1 MEFLYPNM
9 LYALFA
15 LLIPVVIHLFNF
27 RRRKTVYFSNTSV
40 LKTIEQENS
49 KTKKLKHFFVLMA
62 RMLFIAALVIA
73 FAYPYKKDNN
83 AINNNVDNLIAVYI
97 DNSMSMQSLSAEKT
111 LFEDSRS
118 SAMKLVENLNQA
130 QKYVLLSNDRDT
142 KNEYPMNQDEML
154 LRLNEMKVEAAPVSF
169 EEIYN
174 SLSFIRKKNDFESAT
189 LFVYSDFQKNMM
201 EINDLKNDTMIQIVV
216 LPLKSDFQNNIYIDS
231 VWLQSPVLQKNMTNE
246 LNARIVNETS
256 NDIKGLPVNFSLE
269 DDIVA
274 YTTCDIDANS
284 YSDVNMQFVV
294 DREGDRKAKV
304 SIQDTPITFDDEYNL
319 VLKVRPVI
327 NVVEIKSTFNSQQLT
342 ANSQQLTANSQQPT
356 ANSQSSYLELLF
368 EGDALV
374 NYQSMSPYNIDHNV
388 INNAQMIVVDE
399 KANLN
404 ETMQQSLLDFA
415 SKGGTLLLLND
426 ENTDNS
432 YIYNNIGIE
441 SKQLDENKN
450 RVEYIAKRNAFF
462 DDIFVKLPDNADL
475 PEVFKHVRFD
485 ISKSVLNIISL
496 QNGNPLLMM
505 CSHGKGRIF
514 VMSTNFNEEY
524 SDLANH
530 ALFVPMMY
538 KMALIG
544 GDVSELYYT
553 LGKDKTLDISEVS
566 LNVDDRV
573 ILKDES
579 GMFEILPL
587 VEKRNN
593 LNYLYF
599 FEDLPASGFYDIYK
613 NDSYVK
619 TVAWN
624 DGREE
629 SEMTFCEKEELQK
642 LLKDKKLNV
651 LAMIDV
657 VETKHYESGD
667 ALEVIVNEAAIW
679 KVFIVI
685 ALIALLIEILILRFW
700 K

>member
-27 RRRKTVYFSNTSV
+27 RRHKTVYFSNTSV

-49 KTKKLKHFFVLMA
+49 KTKKLKHLFVLMA

-83 AINNNVDNLIAVYI
+83 IVNKNVNNLIAVYV

-111 LFEDSRS
+111 LFEDSRT
-118 SAMKLVENLNQA
+118 SALKLVENLNQA

-142 KNEYPMNQDEML
+142 KNEYPMNQDEIL
-154 LRLNEMKVEAAPVSF
+154 LRLNEMKVEATPVSF
-169 EEIYN
+169 DEIYN
-174 SLSFIRKKNDFESAT
+174 SLSFIRKKNNFESAT

-274 YTTCDIDANS
+274 YTTCDVEANS
-284 YSDVNMQFVV
+284 FADVNMQFVV
-294 DREGDRKAKV
+294 DNDGDIKAKV
-304 SIQDTPITFDDEYNL
+304 AIKDSPITFDDEYNL
-319 VLKVRPVI
+319 VLKVRPSI
-327 NVVEIKSTFNSQQLT
+327 NVVEIK
-342 ANSQQLTANSQQPT
+342 PT

-374 NYQSMSPYNIDHNV
+374 NYQSMSPYNIDQNV

-426 ENTDNS
+426 ENTDNT
-432 YIYNNIGIE
+432 YTYNNIGIE

-462 DDIFVKLPDNADL
+462 DDIFVKLPVNADL
-475 PEVFKHVRFD
+475 PEVYKHVRFD

-514 VMSTNFNEEY
+514 VMSTTFNEEY

-530 ALFVPMMY
+530 ALCVPMMY

-544 GDVSELYYT
+544 GDVTELYYT
-553 LGKDKTLDISEVS
+553 LGKDKILDISEVS

-573 ILKDES
+573 CLKDVS

-624 DGREE
+624 DSREE
-629 SEMTFCEKEELQK
+629 SEMSFCEKEELQK
-642 LLKDKKLNV
+642 LLKDNKLNV

-667 ALEVIVNEAAIW
+667 ALEVIVNDAAIW
-679 KVFIVI
+679 KVFVVI

>member
-1 MEFLYPNM
+1 M

-27 RRRKTVYFSNTSV
+27 RRHKTVYFSNTSV

-83 AINNNVDNLIAVYI
+83 IVNKNVNNLIAVYV

-142 KNEYPMNQDEML
+142 RNEYPMNHDEML

-174 SLSFIRKKNDFESAT
+174 SLSFIRKKNYFESAT

-201 EINDLKNDTMIQIVV
+201 EINDLKNDTTIQIVV

-246 LNARIVNETS
+246 LNARIVNETP
-256 NDIKGLPVNFSLE
+256 NDIKGLPVNFSLD

-284 YSDVNMQFVV
+284 YADVNMQFVI
-294 DREGDRKAKV
+294 DEDGNRKAKV
-304 SIQDTPITFDDEYNL
+304 SIQDSPITFDDEYNL

-327 NVVEIKSTFNSQQLT
+327 NVVEILSSAHGSQLT
-342 ANSQQLTANSQQPT
+342 AHSFLD
-356 ANSQSSYLELLF
+356 LLF

-374 NYQSMSPYNIDHNV
+374 NYQSMSPYNMDQNI

-404 ETMQQSLLDFA
+404 ETMLQSLLDFV

-426 ENTDNS
+426 EKTDNS

-462 DDIFVKLPDNADL
+462 DDIFVKLPDNADF
-475 PEVFKHVRFD
+475 PEVYKHVRFD
-485 ISKSVLNIISL
+485 ISKNVLNIISL

-514 VMSTNFNEEY
+514 VMSTTFNEEY

-544 GDVSELYYT
+544 GDVTELYYT
-553 LGKDKTLDISEVS
+553 LGNDKTLDISEVS

-573 ILKDES
+573 CLKDES
-579 GMFEILPL
+579 GMFEMLPL

-624 DGREE
+624 DSREE

-651 LAMIDV
+651 LAMIDIV
-657 VETKHYESGD
+657 DTNNYRSGD

-679 KVFIVI
+679 KVFILI

>member
-27 RRRKTVYFSNTSV
+27 RRHKTVYFSNTSV

-49 KTKKLKHFFVLMA
+49 KTKKLKHFLVLMA

-111 LFEDSRS
+111 LFEDSRT
-118 SAMKLVENLNQA
+118 SALKLVENLNQA

-142 KNEYPMNQDEML
+142 RNEYPMNQDEML

-201 EINDLKNDTMIQIVV
+201 DINDLKNDTTIQIVV

-246 LNARIVNETS
+246 LNARIVNETP
-256 NDIKGLPVNFSLE
+256 NDIKGLPVNFSLD

-274 YTTCDIDANS
+274 YTTCDVEANS
-284 YSDVNMQFVV
+284 FADINMQFVV
-294 DREGDRKAKV
+294 DNDGDIKAKV
-304 SIQDTPITFDDEYNL
+304 AIKDSPITFDDEYNL
-319 VLKVRPVI
+319 VLKVRPSI
-327 NVVEIKSTFNSQQLT
+327 NVVEIKPT
-342 ANSQQLTANSQQPT
+342 ANSQQSTVS
-356 ANSQSSYLELLF
+356 SQSSYLELLF

-374 NYQSMSPYNIDHNV
+374 DYQSMSPYNIDQNI

-441 SKQLDENKN
+441 PRQLDENKN

-462 DDIFVKLPDNADL
+462 DDIFVKLPDNADF
-475 PEVFKHVRFD
+475 PEVYKHVRFD
-485 ISKSVLNIISL
+485 ISKNVLNIISL

-514 VMSTNFNEEY
+514 VMSTTFNEEY

-553 LGKDKTLDISEVS
+553 LGNDKTLDISEVS
-566 LNVDDRV
+566 LNVDDR
-573 ILKDES
+573 ISLKDES
-579 GMFEILPL
+579 GMFEMLPL

-593 LNYLYF
+593 FNYLYL
-599 FEDLPASGFYDIYK
+599 FEDLPTSGFYDIYK

-624 DGREE
+624 DSREE
-629 SEMTFCEKEELQK
+629 SEMTFCEKEDLQK
-642 LLKDKKLNV
+642 MLKDKKLNV

-679 KVFIVI
+679 KVFILI

>member
-1 MEFLYPNM
+1 
-9 LYALFA
+9 
-15 LLIPVVIHLFNF
+15 
-27 RRRKTVYFSNTSV
+27 
-40 LKTIEQENS
+40 
-49 KTKKLKHFFVLMA
+49 MA

-83 AINNNVDNLIAVYI
+83 IVNKNVNNLIAVYV

-111 LFEDSRS
+111 LFEDSRT
-118 SAMKLVENLNQA
+118 SALKLVENLNQA

-142 KNEYPMNQDEML
+142 RNEYPMNQDEML
-154 LRLNEMKVEAAPVSF
+154 LRLNEMKVEAAPVF
-169 EEIYN
+169 FDEIYN

-201 EINDLKNDTMIQIVV
+201 DINDLKNDTTIQIVV

-246 LNARIVNETS
+246 LNARIVNETP
-256 NDIKGLPVNFSLE
+256 NDIKGLPVNFSLD

-284 YSDVNMQFVV
+284 FADVNMQFVL
-294 DREGDRKAKV
+294 DKDGDRKAKA
-304 SIQDTPITFDDEYNL
+304 SIQDTPITFDDEYYL
-319 VLKVRPVI
+319 VLKVRPII
-327 NVVEIKSTFNSQQLT
+327 NVVEIKSTV
-342 ANSQQLTANSQQPT
+342 NSQQLTANSQQPT
-356 ANSQSSYLELLF
+356 ASSQSSYLELLF

-374 NYQSMSPYNIDHNV
+374 NYQSMSPYNIDQQM
-388 INNAQMIVVDE
+388 INNAQMIVVNE
-399 KANLN
+399 SANLN
-404 ETMQQSLLDFA
+404 ETMQQTLLDFT

-426 ENTDNS
+426 EKTDNS

-514 VMSTNFNEEY
+514 VMSTTFNEEY

-553 LGKDKTLDISEVS
+553 LGNDKTLDISEVS

-573 ILKDES
+573 CLKDES
-579 GMFEILPL
+579 GMFEMLPL

-624 DGREE
+624 DSREE
-629 SEMTFCEKEELQK
+629 SEMSFCEKDELQK

-667 ALEVIVNEAAIW
+667 ALEVIVNDAAIW
-679 KVFIVI
+679 KVFVVI

>member
-27 RRRKTVYFSNTSV
+27 RRHKTVYFSNTSV

-62 RMLFIAALVIA
+62 RMFFIAALVIA

-83 AINNNVDNLIAVYI
+83 IVNKNVNNLIAVYV

-142 KNEYPMNQDEML
+142 RNEYPMNHDEML

-174 SLSFIRKKNDFESAT
+174 SLSFIRKKNNFESAT

-201 EINDLKNDTMIQIVV
+201 EINDLKNDTTIQIVV

-246 LNARIVNETS
+246 LNARIVNETP
-256 NDIKGLPVNFSLE
+256 NDIKGLPVNFSLD

-284 YSDVNMQFVV
+284 YSDVNMQFVIES
-294 DREGDRKAKV
+294 DGDKKAQV
-304 SIQDTPITFDDEYNL
+304 SIQDSPITFDDEYNL

-327 NVVEIKSTFNSQQLT
+327 NVVEILSSAHGSQLT
-342 ANSQQLTANSQQPT
+342 AHSFLD
-356 ANSQSSYLELLF
+356 LLL

-374 NYQSMSPYNIDHNV
+374 NYQSMSPYNIDQNI

-404 ETMQQSLLDFA
+404 ETMQQTLLDFT

-426 ENTDNS
+426 ENTDNT

-441 SKQLDENKN
+441 PRQLDEDKN

-462 DDIFVKLPDNADL
+462 DDIFVKLPDNADF
-475 PEVFKHVRFD
+475 PEVYKHVRFD
-485 ISKSVLNIISL
+485 ISKNVLNIISL

-514 VMSTNFNEEY
+514 VMSTTFNEEY

-544 GDVSELYYT
+544 GDISELYYT
-553 LGKDKTLDISEVS
+553 LGNDKTLDISDVS

-573 ILKDES
+573 CLKDES

-599 FEDLPASGFYDIYK
+599 FEDLPASGFYNIYK

-624 DGREE
+624 DSREE
-629 SEMTFCEKEELQK
+629 SEMMFCEKEELQK
-642 LLKDKKLNV
+642 FLKDKELNV
-651 LAMIDV
+651 LAMIDI
-657 VETKHYESGD
+657 VETNHYRSGD
-667 ALEVIVNEAAIW
+667 ALEVIVNDDAIW

>member
-27 RRRKTVYFSNTSV
+27 RRHKTVYFSNTSV

-49 KTKKLKHFFVLMA
+49 KTKKLKHFFVLMS

-83 AINNNVDNLIAVYI
+83 AINNNVNNLIAVYI

-111 LFEDSRS
+111 LFEDSRT
-118 SAMKLVENLNQA
+118 SALKLVENLNQA
-130 QKYVLLSNDRDT
+130 QKYVLLSNDRDA

-154 LRLNEMKVEAAPVSF
+154 LCLNEMKVEAAPVSF
-169 EEIYN
+169 DEIYK
-174 SLSFIRKKNDFESAT
+174 SLSFIRKKNNFESAT

-201 EINDLKNDTMIQIVV
+201 EINDLKNDTTIQIVV
-216 LPLKSDFQNNIYIDS
+216 LPLKSNFQNNIYIDS

-284 YSDVNMQFVV
+284 YADVNMQFVV
-294 DREGDRKAKV
+294 DNDGDIKAKV
-304 SIQDTPITFDDEYNL
+304 AIKDSPITFDDEYNL
-319 VLKVRPVI
+319 VLKVCPSI
-327 NVVEIKSTFNSQQLT
+327 NVVEIKPTASSQQPT
-342 ANSQQLTANSQQPT
+342 ASSQQPT
-356 ANSQSSYLELLF
+356 ANSQSSYIELLF

-374 NYQSMSPYNIDHNV
+374 DYQSMSPYNIDQNI

-441 SKQLDENKN
+441 PRQLDENKN

-462 DDIFVKLPDNADL
+462 DDIFVKLPDNADF
-475 PEVFKHVRFD
+475 PEVYKHVRFD

-505 CSHGKGRIF
+505 CSHGKGRTF

-530 ALFVPMMY
+530 ALLVPMMY

-544 GDVSELYYT
+544 GDVTELYYT
-553 LGKDKTLDISEVS
+553 LGNDKTLDISDVS

-573 ILKDES
+573 CLKDES

-599 FEDLPASGFYDIYK
+599 FEDLPASGFYNIYK

-624 DGREE
+624 DSREE

-651 LAMIDV
+651 LAMIDIAD
-657 VETKHYESGD
+657 TNHYKSGD

-679 KVFIVI
+679 KVFILI

>member
-1 MEFLYPNM
+1 MEFLYSNM

-27 RRRKTVYFSNTSV
+27 RRHKTVYFSNTSV

-62 RMLFIAALVIA
+62 RMLFIASLVIA

-142 KNEYPMNQDEML
+142 RNEYPMNHDEML

-174 SLSFIRKKNDFESAT
+174 TLSFIRKKNNFESAT

-201 EINDLKNDTMIQIVV
+201 DINDLKNDTTIQIVV
-216 LPLKSDFQNNIYIDS
+216 FPLKSDFQNNIYIDS

-246 LNARIVNETS
+246 LNTRIVNETS
-256 NDIKGLPVNFSLE
+256 NDIKGLPVNFSLD

-274 YTTCDIDANS
+274 YTTCDVEANS
-284 YSDVNMQFVV
+284 FADINMQFVV
-294 DREGDRKAKV
+294 DNDGDIKAKV
-304 SIQDTPITFDDEYNL
+304 AIKDSPITFDDEYNL
-319 VLKVRPVI
+319 VLKVRPSI
-327 NVVEIKSTFNSQQLT
+327 NVVEIKPT
-342 ANSQQLTANSQQPT
+342 ANSQQSTVS
-356 ANSQSSYLELLF
+356 SQSSYLELLF

-374 NYQSMSPYNIDHNV
+374 DYQSMSPYNIDQNI

-441 SKQLDENKN
+441 PRQLDENKN

-462 DDIFVKLPDNADL
+462 DDIFVKLPDNADF
-475 PEVFKHVRFD
+475 PEVYKHVRFD
-485 ISKSVLNIISL
+485 ISKNVLNIISL

-514 VMSTNFNEEY
+514 VMSTTFNEEY

-553 LGKDKTLDISEVS
+553 LGNDKTLDISEVS
-566 LNVDDRV
+566 LNVDDR
-573 ILKDES
+573 ISLKDES
-579 GMFEILPL
+579 GMFEMLPL

-593 LNYLYF
+593 FNYLYL
-599 FEDLPASGFYDIYK
+599 FEDLPTSGFYDIYK

-624 DGREE
+624 DSREE
-629 SEMTFCEKEELQK
+629 SEMTFCEKEDLQK
-642 LLKDKKLNV
+642 MLKDKKLNV

-679 KVFIVI
+679 KVFILI

>member
-27 RRRKTVYFSNTSV
+27 RRHKTVYFSNTSV

-49 KTKKLKHFFVLMA
+49 KTKKLKHLFVLMA
-62 RMLFIAALVIA
+62 RMLFIASLVIA

-142 KNEYPMNQDEML
+142 KNEYPMNQDEIL
-154 LRLNEMKVEAAPVSF
+154 LRLNEMKVEATPVSF
-169 EEIYN
+169 DEIYN
-174 SLSFIRKKNDFESAT
+174 SLSFIRKKNNFESAT

-274 YTTCDIDANS
+274 YTTCDVEANS
-284 YSDVNMQFVV
+284 FADVNMQFVV
-294 DREGDRKAKV
+294 DNDGDIKAKV
-304 SIQDTPITFDDEYNL
+304 AIKDSPITFDDEYNL
-319 VLKVRPVI
+319 VLKVRPSI
-327 NVVEIKSTFNSQQLT
+327 NVVEIK
-342 ANSQQLTANSQQPT
+342 PT

-374 NYQSMSPYNIDHNV
+374 NYQSMSPYNIDQNV

-426 ENTDNS
+426 ENTDNT
-432 YIYNNIGIE
+432 YTYNNIGIE

-462 DDIFVKLPDNADL
+462 DDIFVKLPVNADL
-475 PEVFKHVRFD
+475 PEVYKHVRFD

-514 VMSTNFNEEY
+514 VMSTTFNEEY

-530 ALFVPMMY
+530 ALCVPMMY

-544 GDVSELYYT
+544 GDVTELYYT
-553 LGKDKTLDISEVS
+553 LGKDKILDISEVS

-573 ILKDES
+573 CLKDVS

-624 DGREE
+624 DSREE
-629 SEMTFCEKEELQK
+629 SEMSFCEKEELQK
-642 LLKDKKLNV
+642 LLKDNKLNV

-667 ALEVIVNEAAIW
+667 ALEVIVNDAAIW
-679 KVFIVI
+679 KVFVVI

>member
-1 MEFLYPNM
+1 MEILYPNM

-27 RRRKTVYFSNTSV
+27 RRHKTVYFSNTSL

-49 KTKKLKHFFVLMA
+49 KTKKLKHFFVLVA

-111 LFEDSRS
+111 LFEDSRT
-118 SAMKLVENLNQA
+118 SALKLVENLNQA

-142 KNEYPMNQDEML
+142 RNEYPMNHDEML

-201 EINDLKNDTMIQIVV
+201 EINDLKNDTTIQIVV

-246 LNARIVNETS
+246 LNARIVNETP

-284 YSDVNMQFVV
+284 FADVNMQFVV

-304 SIQDTPITFDDEYNL
+304 SIQDSPITFDDEYNL

-327 NVVEIKSTFNSQQLT
+327 NVVEIKSTVNGQQ
-342 ANSQQLTANSQQPT
+342 ST

-374 NYQSMSPYNIDHNV
+374 NYQSMSPYNIDQNV

-462 DDIFVKLPDNADL
+462 DDIFVKLPDNADF
-475 PEVFKHVRFD
+475 PEVYKHVRFD
-485 ISKSVLNIISL
+485 ISKNVLNIISL

-514 VMSTNFNEEY
+514 VMSTTFNEEY

-553 LGKDKTLDISEVS
+553 LGNDKTLDISEVS

-579 GMFEILPL
+579 GMFEMLPL

-624 DGREE
+624 DSREE

-651 LAMIDV
+651 LAMIDIV
-657 VETKHYESGD
+657 DTNNYRSGD

-679 KVFIVI
+679 KVFILI

>member
-1 MEFLYPNM
+1 
-9 LYALFA
+9 
-15 LLIPVVIHLFNF
+15 
-27 RRRKTVYFSNTSV
+27 
-40 LKTIEQENS
+40 
-49 KTKKLKHFFVLMA
+49 MA

-111 LFEDSRS
+111 LFEDSRT
-118 SAMKLVENLNQA
+118 SALKLVENLNQA

-142 KNEYPMNQDEML
+142 RNEYPMNHDEML
-154 LRLNEMKVEAAPVSF
+154 LRLNEMKVEAAPVSI

-246 LNARIVNETS
+246 LNARIVNETP

-284 YSDVNMQFVV
+284 YADVNMQFVV
-294 DREGDRKAKV
+294 DKEGDRKAKV
-304 SIQDTPITFDDEYNL
+304 SIQDSPITFDDEYNL

-327 NVVEIKSTFNSQQLT
+327 NVVEIKSTVNGQQ
-342 ANSQQLTANSQQPT
+342 ST

-374 NYQSMSPYNIDHNV
+374 NYQSMSPYNIDQNV

-475 PEVFKHVRFD
+475 PEVYKHVRFD

-514 VMSTNFNEEY
+514 VMSTNLNEEY

-553 LGKDKTLDISEVS
+553 LGNDKTLDISEVS

-579 GMFEILPL
+579 EMFEMLPL

-624 DGREE
+624 DSREE
-629 SEMTFCEKEELQK
+629 SEMSFCEKDELQK
-642 LLKDKKLNV
+642 LLKDNKLNV
-651 LAMIDV
+651 LAMIDIV
-657 VETKHYESGD
+657 DTNNYRSGD
-667 ALEVIVNEAAIW
+667 ALEVIVNDAAIW
-679 KVFIVI
+679 KVFVVI

>member
-27 RRRKTVYFSNTSV
+27 RRHKTVYFSNTSV

-49 KTKKLKHFFVLMA
+49 KTKKLKHFFVLMS
-62 RMLFIAALVIA
+62 RILFIAALVIA
-73 FAYPYKKDNN
+73 FAHPYKKDN
-83 AINNNVDNLIAVYI
+83 AIVNNNVNNLIAVYI

-130 QKYVLLSNDRDT
+130 QKYVLLSNDRDAR
-142 KNEYPMNQDEML
+142 NEYPMNQDEML

-169 EEIYN
+169 DEIYN
-174 SLSFIRKKNDFESAT
+174 SLSFIKKKNNFESAT
-189 LFVYSDFQKNMM
+189 LFVYSDFQNNMM
-201 EINDLKNDTMIQIVV
+201 EINDLKNDTTIQIVV

-256 NDIKGLPVNFSLE
+256 NDIKGLPVNFSLD

-284 YSDVNMQFVV
+284 FADVNMQFVV
-294 DREGDRKAKV
+294 DNDGDRKAKV
-304 SIQDTPITFDDEYNL
+304 SIQDSPITFDDEYNL

-327 NVVEIKSTFNSQQLT
+327 NVVEIKSTVNGQQ
-342 ANSQQLTANSQQPT
+342 ST

-374 NYQSMSPYNIDHNV
+374 NYQSMSPYNIDQNV

-441 SKQLDENKN
+441 PRQLDENKN

-462 DDIFVKLPDNADL
+462 DDIFVKLPDNADF
-475 PEVFKHVRFD
+475 PEVYKHVRFD

-514 VMSTNFNEEY
+514 VMSTTFNEEY

-544 GDVSELYYT
+544 GDVTELYYT
-553 LGKDKTLDISEVS
+553 LGNDKTLDISDVS

-573 ILKDES
+573 CLKDES
-579 GMFEILPL
+579 GMFEMLPL

-624 DGREE
+624 DSREE

-651 LAMIDV
+651 LAMIDIV
-657 VETKHYESGD
+657 DTNNYRSGD

-679 KVFIVI
+679 KVFILI

>member
-27 RRRKTVYFSNTSV
+27 RRHKTVYFSNTSV

-49 KTKKLKHFFVLMA
+49 KTKKLKHIFVLMA

-83 AINNNVDNLIAVYI
+83 IVNKNVNNLIAVYV

-142 KNEYPMNQDEML
+142 KNEYPMNQDEIL
-154 LRLNEMKVEAAPVSF
+154 LRLNEMKVEATPVSF
-169 EEIYN
+169 DEIYN
-174 SLSFIRKKNDFESAT
+174 SLSFIRKKNNFESAT

-274 YTTCDIDANS
+274 YTTCDVEANS
-284 YSDVNMQFVV
+284 FADVNMQFVV
-294 DREGDRKAKV
+294 DNDGDIKAKV
-304 SIQDTPITFDDEYNL
+304 AIKDSPITFDDEYNL
-319 VLKVRPVI
+319 VLKVRPSI
-327 NVVEIKSTFNSQQLT
+327 NVVEIK
-342 ANSQQLTANSQQPT
+342 PT

-374 NYQSMSPYNIDHNV
+374 NYQSMSPYNIDQNV

-426 ENTDNS
+426 ENTDNT
-432 YIYNNIGIE
+432 YTYNNIGIE

-462 DDIFVKLPDNADL
+462 DDIFVKLPVNADL
-475 PEVFKHVRFD
+475 PEVYKHVRFD

-514 VMSTNFNEEY
+514 VMSTTFNEEY

-530 ALFVPMMY
+530 ALCVPMMY

-544 GDVSELYYT
+544 GDVTELYYT
-553 LGKDKTLDISEVS
+553 LGKDKILDISEVS

-573 ILKDES
+573 CLKDVS

-624 DGREE
+624 DSREE
-629 SEMTFCEKEELQK
+629 SEMSFCEKEELQK
-642 LLKDKKLNV
+642 LLKDNKLNV

-667 ALEVIVNEAAIW
+667 ALEVIVNDAAIW
-679 KVFIVI
+679 KVFVVI

>member
-15 LLIPVVIHLFNF
+15 LLIPVIIHLFNF
-27 RRRKTVYFSNTSV
+27 RRHKTVYFSNTSV

-111 LFEDSRS
+111 LFEDSRT
-118 SAMKLVENLNQA
+118 SALKLVENLNQA

-142 KNEYPMNQDEML
+142 RNEYPMNHDEML
-154 LRLNEMKVEAAPVSF
+154 LRLNEMKVEAAPVSI

-246 LNARIVNETS
+246 LNARIVNETP

-284 YSDVNMQFVV
+284 YADVNMQFVV
-294 DREGDRKAKV
+294 DKEGDRKAKV
-304 SIQDTPITFDDEYNL
+304 SIQDSPITFDDEYNL

-327 NVVEIKSTFNSQQLT
+327 NVVEIKSTVNGQQ
-342 ANSQQLTANSQQPT
+342 ST

-374 NYQSMSPYNIDHNV
+374 NYQSMSPYNIDQNV

-462 DDIFVKLPDNADL
+462 DDIFVKLPDNADF
-475 PEVFKHVRFD
+475 PEVYKHVRFD
-485 ISKSVLNIISL
+485 ISKNVLNIISL

-514 VMSTNFNEEY
+514 VMSTTFNEEY

-544 GDVSELYYT
+544 GDVTELYYT

-573 ILKDES
+573 CLKDES
-579 GMFEILPL
+579 GMFEMLPL

-599 FEDLPASGFYDIYK
+599 FEDLPASGFYNIYK

-624 DGREE
+624 DSREE

-642 LLKDKKLNV
+642 MLKDKKLNV
-651 LAMIDV
+651 LAMIDIV
-657 VETKHYESGD
+657 DTNNYRSGD
-667 ALEVIVNEAAIW
+667 ALEVIVNDAAIW
-679 KVFIVI
+679 KVFVVI

>member
-27 RRRKTVYFSNTSV
+27 RRHKTVYFSNTSV

-49 KTKKLKHFFVLMA
+49 KTKKLKHLFVLMA

-83 AINNNVDNLIAVYI
+83 IVNKNVNNLIAVYI
-97 DNSMSMQSLSAEKT
+97 DNSMSMQSLSVEKT

-118 SAMKLVENLNQA
+118 SAMKLVESLNLA

-142 KNEYPMNQDEML
+142 RNEYPMNQDEML

-169 EEIYN
+169 DEIYN
-174 SLSFIRKKNDFESAT
+174 SLSFIRKKNNFESAT

-201 EINDLKNDTMIQIVV
+201 EINDLKNDTTIQIVV

-231 VWLQSPVLQKNMTNE
+231 VWLQSPMLQKNMTNE

-284 YSDVNMQFVV
+284 FADVNMQFVV
-294 DREGDRKAKV
+294 DNDGDRKAKV
-304 SIQDTPITFDDEYNL
+304 SIQDTPITFDDEYYL
-319 VLKVRPVI
+319 VLKVRPII
-327 NVVEIKSTFNSQQLT
+327 NVVEILSSAHGSQLT
-342 ANSQQLTANSQQPT
+342 AHSFLD
-356 ANSQSSYLELLF
+356 LLF

-374 NYQSMSPYNIDHNV
+374 NYQSMSPYNIDQNV

-426 ENTDNS
+426 EKTDNS

-462 DDIFVKLPDNADL
+462 DDIFVKLPDNADF
-475 PEVFKHVRFD
+475 PEVYKHVRFD
-485 ISKSVLNIISL
+485 ISKNVLNIISL

-514 VMSTNFNEEY
+514 VMSTTFNEEY

-544 GDVSELYYT
+544 SDVTELYYT
-553 LGKDKTLDISEVS
+553 LGNDKTLDISDVS

-573 ILKDES
+573 SLKDES
-579 GMFEILPL
+579 GVFEILPL

-624 DGREE
+624 DSREE
-629 SEMTFCEKEELQK
+629 SEMSFCEKEELQK

-651 LAMIDV
+651 LAMIDI
-657 VETKHYESGD
+657 VETNHYRSGD
-667 ALEVIVNEAAIW
+667 ALEVIVNDAAIW
-679 KVFIVI
+679 KVFVVI

>member
-9 LYALFA
+9 LYALLA

-27 RRRKTVYFSNTSV
+27 RRHKTVYFSNTSV

-49 KTKKLKHFFVLMA
+49 KTKKLKHLFVLMA

-73 FAYPYKKDNN
+73 FAYPYKKDN
-83 AINNNVDNLIAVYI
+83 AIVNNNVNNLIAVYI

-169 EEIYN
+169 DEIYN
-174 SLSFIRKKNDFESAT
+174 SLSFIKKKNNFESAT

-201 EINDLKNDTMIQIVV
+201 EINDLKNDTTIQIVV

-246 LNARIVNETS
+246 INARIVNETP
-256 NDIKGLPVNFSLE
+256 NDIKGLPVNFSLD

-284 YSDVNMQFVV
+284 FADVNMQFVA
-294 DREGDRKAKV
+294 DKEGDRKAKV

-327 NVVEIKSTFNSQQLT
+327 NVVEILSSAHGSQLT
-342 ANSQQLTANSQQPT
+342 AHSFLD
-356 ANSQSSYLELLF
+356 LLF

-374 NYQSMSPYNIDHNV
+374 NYQIMNPYNIDQQM

-404 ETMQQSLLDFA
+404 ETMQQTLLDFT

-462 DDIFVKLPDNADL
+462 DDIFVKLPDNADF
-475 PEVFKHVRFD
+475 PEVYKHVRFD
-485 ISKSVLNIISL
+485 ISKNVLNIISL

-505 CSHGKGRIF
+505 CNHGKGRIF
-514 VMSTNFNEEY
+514 VMSTTFNEEY
-524 SDLANH
+524 SNLANH

-553 LGKDKTLDISEVS
+553 LGNDKILDISDVS
-566 LNVDDRV
+566 LNVDDR
-573 ILKDES
+573 ISLKDES
-579 GMFEILPL
+579 GMFEMLPL

-624 DGREE
+624 DSREE

-642 LLKDKKLNV
+642 MLKDKKLNV
-651 LAMIDV
+651 LAMIDIV
-657 VETKHYESGD
+657 DTNNYRSGD

-679 KVFIVI
+679 KVFVVI

>member
-15 LLIPVVIHLFNF
+15 LLIPVIIHLFNF
-27 RRRKTVYFSNTSV
+27 RRHKTVYFSNTSV

-49 KTKKLKHFFVLMA
+49 KTKKLKHLFVLMA

-142 KNEYPMNQDEML
+142 RNEYPMNQDEML

-246 LNARIVNETS
+246 LNARIVNETP

-284 YSDVNMQFVV
+284 YADVNMQFVV
-294 DREGDRKAKV
+294 DKEGDRKAKV
-304 SIQDTPITFDDEYNL
+304 SIQDSPITFDDEYNL

-327 NVVEIKSTFNSQQLT
+327 NVVEILSSAHGSQLT
-342 ANSQQLTANSQQPT
+342 AHSFLD
-356 ANSQSSYLELLF
+356 LLF
-368 EGDALV
+368 EGDALI
-374 NYQSMSPYNIDHNV
+374 NYQAMSPYNIDQNV

-399 KANLN
+399 KANIN
-404 ETMQQSLLDFA
+404 ETMQQTLLDFT

-441 SKQLDENKN
+441 PRQLDENKN

-462 DDIFVKLPDNADL
+462 DDIFVKLPDNADF
-475 PEVFKHVRFD
+475 PEVYKHVRFD

-514 VMSTNFNEEY
+514 VMSTTFNEEY

-544 GDVSELYYT
+544 GDVTELYYT

-573 ILKDES
+573 CLKDES
-579 GMFEILPL
+579 GMFEMLPL

-624 DGREE
+624 DNREE
-629 SEMTFCEKEELQK
+629 SEMTFCEKENLQK
-642 LLKDKKLNV
+642 MLKDKKLNV

-667 ALEVIVNEAAIW
+667 ALEVIVNDAAIW
-679 KVFIVI
+679 KVFVVI